1 MIFLE
6 KKLFVMFN
14 NDMSE
19 PATATL
25 STVIDARVKRALSV
39 YCKRKGLKVRYVVEE
54 ALVEQLEDEID
65 REAYYARKEEDLF
78 SLEEILADRK

>member
-1 MIFLE
+1 
-6 KKLFVMFN
+6 MFN
-14 NDMSE
+14 NGMSE

-54 ALVEQLEDEID
+54 ALIEQLEDEID
-65 REAYYARKEEDLF
+65 LEAYYARKDEGLF
-78 SLEEILADRK
+78 SLEDVLADRR